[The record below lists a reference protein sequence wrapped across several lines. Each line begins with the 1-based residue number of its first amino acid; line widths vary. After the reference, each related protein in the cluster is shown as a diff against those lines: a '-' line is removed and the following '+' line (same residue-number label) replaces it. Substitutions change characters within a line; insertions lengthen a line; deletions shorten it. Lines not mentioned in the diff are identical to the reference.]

1 MQIAT
6 RKQINAIASDD
17 MQGHLVYCRAYG
29 AAHTINDVLDA
40 VAGGKIPHYLRDSA
54 ICQLRS
60 LIAEI
65 EEYAE
70 Q

>member
-6 RKQINAIASDD
+6 RKQIKAISNDD
-17 MQGHLVYCRAYG
+17 IKGHLVYCRAFS

-40 VAGGKIPHYLRDSA
+40 VANGKIPHYLRDSVVR
-54 ICQLRS
+54 QLQS
-60 LIAEI
+60 LIEEI
-65 EEYAE
+65 DEYAA